1 MNIEDVDELQDLRF
15 TTYLSDGSEIELVEN
30 GRAKKVDA
38 TNVSDY
44 ITKVVHNRLHESEL
58 QISAL
63 YEGNQRYF
71 NENVEDG
78 RILNFCPTLG
88 LSAVLP
94 VELFPLFTPSEL
106 ERYLCGVRNVDIDLL
121 QQCTEYTPL

>member
-44 ITKVVHNRLHESEL
+44 ITKVVHSRLHESEL

-63 YEGNQRYF
+63 YEGHYRYF

-78 RILNFCPTLG
+78 RFLNF
-88 LSAVLP
+88 LP
-94 VELFPLFTPSEL
+94 HFRSICSIAGGAFPSFYAIGIGE
-106 ERYLCGVRNVDIDLL
+106 I
-121 QQCTEYTPL
+121 PLWCEKCRH